1 EKVIIYKS
9 STFDTYLLAVAVSYL
24 GAIPAM
30 ISYHLS
36 KETMDILSLRLDLPF
51 IIYDDE
57 TEQRC
62 KQMEQV
68 SQKRLIHIKELKQIE
83 VEEIYPPD
91 KLEIH
96 DICYFTH
103 TSGTTG
109 TPKLIAHSAYSMGWR
124 TKLHREVLD
133 YIDNK

>member
-1 EKVIIYKS
+1 MKNNYEPLYLYENVEKSAKKFPTTSIYFDEKLGAFPTLSLETTYQEVHEAIVYKANQLRGMGIRKGEKVIMYKS

-62 KQMEQV
+62 KQMEQ
-68 SQKRLIHIKELKQIE
+68 
-83 VEEIYPPD
+83 
-91 KLEIH
+91 
-96 DICYFTH
+96 
-103 TSGTTG
+103 
-109 TPKLIAHSAYSMGWR
+109 
-124 TKLHREVLD
+124 
-133 YIDNK
+133 